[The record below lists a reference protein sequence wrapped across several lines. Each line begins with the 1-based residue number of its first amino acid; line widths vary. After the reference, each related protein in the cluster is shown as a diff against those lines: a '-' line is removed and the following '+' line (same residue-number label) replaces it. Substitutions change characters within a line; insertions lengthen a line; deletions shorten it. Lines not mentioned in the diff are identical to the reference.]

1 MFKIFAF
8 FRRNSVELLFVFLQI
23 LAFTILVQ
31 SKSFH
36 QARWSTVTAKWM
48 YGINQK
54 RATLNSYFT
63 LAKQNE
69 QLQRENAQLRSLL
82 SSGISSSATDSVRN
96 DDVYRVQYRMFPAVA
111 VQRSYRKANNYLVI
125 DKGSKHGV
133 YSGMGVVSPQGVVGV
148 VKDVGKNYATV
159 ITVLHSKFRL
169 STRMLSNTF
178 FGTMMWDGRNFRY
191 TRITDLPSHAAIEI
205 GDSVVTDTR
214 SAIFPPGIP
223 VGKISS
229 FELNAASDNI
239 EAQIELHTDFSA
251 LYLVYLVEEV
261 EYEDRRQIEELLE
274 DE

>member
-96 DDVYRVQYRMFPAVA
+96 DDVYRVQYRMFPTVA